1 MTNRKLNIIG
11 VAEIKFIESRK
22 VRTSNIYVLD
32 TDTKEDIKK
41 RVVSILNKYG
51 HEPKTISDISVTNYY
66 LKDGYSIGTYK
77 NNKQIIQ
84 NKISYMKG
92 FEQLEIHQS
101 LYL

>member
-1 MTNRKLNIIG
+1 MTNQKLNIIG

-32 TDTKEDIKK
+32 TDTKVDIKK

-51 HEPKTISDISVTNYY
+51 HEPKTIADISVTNYY
-66 LKDGYSIGTYK
+66 LKDGYSICST
-77 NNKQIIQ
+77 NKQIVH
-84 NKISYMKG
+84 NKISYMNG
-92 FEQLEIHQS
+92 FEQLEIHES